1 MNTTYFNSVNRYS
14 CLYVVKPGDTLS
26 KVILKFYNFRY
37 GTDGY
42 QRAMKQILADN
53 PTIKDSNVIKISQTI
68 NLRAIDSKETSK
80 PLVSGKEQEN
90 LELTMKKLSQPEQ
103 EIFSLLSVM
112 EEYWG
117 VGSTGTGVTFAS
129 MGILLGSQNKGNIA
143 LLKQVSEVYQSYK
156 SGKLSK
162 GQYDYRRKQ
171 LLEKAA
177 RNLGPTEK
185 LLFKGKT
192 AKEAM
197 RITRA
202 KGVRP
207 TAALHGNTQRLSTIS
222 KVAARGGTVLTA
234 VNVGMACHQIANA
247 KTNAK
252 KNEILVE
259 TAASAVVGVMGGAA
273 ISFFIVATP
282 VGWVTAL
289 VLGVAS
295 SAISYVSGKAALR
308 YYHADYGE
316 SDLVTLTGVNKFCS

>member
-1 MNTTYFNSVNRYS
+1 MNTTHFNSVNRYS

-26 KVILKFYNFRY
+26 KVILKFYHFKH

-42 QRAMKQILADN
+42 KRAMKQMLLDN
-53 PTIKDSNVIKISQTI
+53 PSIKDSNTIKISQTI
-68 NLRAIDSKETSK
+68 NLRAIDFKGSAKS
-80 PLVSGKEQEN
+80 LVPTKDQEK
-90 LELTMKKLSQPEQ
+90 LESTMKTLSQPEQ

-117 VGSTGTGVTFAS
+117 AGSSGTGATFAS
-129 MGILLGSQNKGNIA
+129 MGILLGSQGKGNVA
-143 LLKQVSEVYQSYK
+143 LLKQVGDAYQSYK
-156 SGKLSK
+156 SGNLSK

-177 RNLGPTEK
+177 KNLGPTEK

-197 RITRA
+197 RINRT

-207 TAALHGNTQRLSTIS
+207 TAALHQNTRRLSTIS

-247 KTNAK
+247 KTDAK

-259 TAASAVVGVMGGAA
+259 TAASTIVGIVGGVA
-273 ISFFIVATP
+273 ITLLIVGTP
-282 VGWVTAL
+282 VGWIAAL
-289 VLGVAS
+289 TLGVSSSTAS
-295 SAISYVSGKAALR
+295 YIAGKVAVDR
-308 YYHADYGE
+308 YQTLY
-316 SDLVTLTGVNKFCS
+316 SDIDIVASTGINKVCS

>member
-1 MNTTYFNSVNRYS
+1 MNTTHFNSVNRYS

-26 KVILKFYNFRY
+26 KIILKFYHFKH

-42 QRAMKQILADN
+42 KRAMKQILGDN
-53 PTIKDSNVIKISQTI
+53 PRIKDSNTIKISQTI
-68 NLRAIDSKETSK
+68 NLRAIDFKESAK
-80 PLVSGKEQEN
+80 SLVPTKDQEK
-90 LELTMKKLSQPEQ
+90 LESTMKTLSQPEQ

-117 VGSTGTGVTFAS
+117 AGSSGTGATFAS
-129 MGILLGSQNKGNIA
+129 MGILLGSQDKGNVA
-143 LLKQVSEVYQSYK
+143 LLKQVSDAYQSYK
-156 SGKLSK
+156 SGNLSK

-177 RNLGPTEK
+177 KNLGPTEK

-197 RITRA
+197 RINRA

-207 TAALHGNTQRLSTIS
+207 TAALHQNTQRLSTIS
-222 KVAARGGTVLTA
+222 KVAARGRTVLTA

-247 KTNAK
+247 KTDAK

-259 TAASAVVGVMGGAA
+259 TAASTVVGVLGGAA
-273 ISFFIVATP
+273 VSFFVVATP
-282 VGWVTAL
+282 VGWVAAL
-289 VLGVAS
+289 VLGATT
-295 SAISYVSGKAALR
+295 SALSYVSGKSALQ
-308 YYHADYGE
+308 YYQMSYGE
-316 SDLVTLTGVNKFCS
+316 SDLASLTGVSQFCS